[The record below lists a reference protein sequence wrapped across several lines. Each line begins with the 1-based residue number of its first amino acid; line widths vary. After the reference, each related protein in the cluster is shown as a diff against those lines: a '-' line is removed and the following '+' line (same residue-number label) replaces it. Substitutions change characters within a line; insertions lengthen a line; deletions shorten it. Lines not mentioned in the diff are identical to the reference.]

1 MFFATFVVTLLAPM
15 LIGATVGA
23 ILIGMALSGLWHS
36 WQTRHW
42 HITTGTVTR
51 AQIAEQ
57 RVKTRMVYQTKV
69 SYAYAVN
76 NRQYQSSR
84 VFIGD
89 RLHSSDRLTAEQQLR
104 HYQPGSE
111 VTVYYNP
118 RDPKDA
124 VLELK
129 THPVLYWLLGGG
141 SFFLG
146 ISLLISWAI
155 LPSAMQVCGIT
166 PTSTHAKPG
175 SPTWC
180 QQSKSILRLNAIH
193 NLNTA
198 PRERPSLNFYRKD

>member
-1 MFFATFVVTLLAPM
+1 MFFAMFVLTLLAPM
-15 LIGATVGA
+15 LIGAAIGA
-23 ILIGMALSGLWHS
+23 ILIGMALFGLWRS
-36 WQTRHW
+36 RQTRYW
-42 HITTGTVTR
+42 QITTGNITGAGIT
-51 AQIAEQ
+51 EQ
-57 RVKTRMVYQTKV
+57 RVRTRVVYQTKV
-69 SYAYAVN
+69 SYGYVVN

-84 VFIGD
+84 MFIGD

-118 RDPKDA
+118 RHPKDA

-141 SFFLG
+141 SFFLC

-166 PTSTHAKPG
+166 PTSTQAKPN
-175 SPTWC
+175 SPIWC
-180 QQSKSILRLNAIH
+180 QQSKTMLRLSAIH
-193 NLNTA
+193 NVKNT
-198 PRERPSLNFYRKD
+198 PRERRSLNFYSKN